1 MGVELTLE
9 IQTTIQGQFTRMRR
23 AVDLLAVPL
32 PGDRISIEF
41 WKEGVRVRS
50 REFLLDGSV
59 VLDLGWHRFDGEGA
73 VNQLHDDGWQ
83 RVQSDS

>member
-9 IQTTIQGQFTRMRR
+9 IQTTIQGQLMRMHRS
-23 AVDLLAVPL
+23 VDLLAVPL
-32 PGDRISIEF
+32 PGDRISIQF
-41 WKEGVRVRS
+41 WKEDVRVRS

-73 VNQLHDDGWQ
+73 VDQLHDDGWQ